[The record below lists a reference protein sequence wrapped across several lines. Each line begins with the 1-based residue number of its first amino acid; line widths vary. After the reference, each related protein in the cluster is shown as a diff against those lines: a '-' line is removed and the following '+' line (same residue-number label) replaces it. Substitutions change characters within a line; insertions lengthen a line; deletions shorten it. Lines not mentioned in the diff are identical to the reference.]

1 MEKALTE
8 SLFSYGTLQNESVQ
22 LCTFGRTLEGYPD
35 TLVGYKLEM
44 IEIRDKDVI
53 VSSGTAYHPIIKH
66 TSDYSDT
73 IKGTVFNITKEELKQ
88 ADDYE
93 VDDYKRILV
102 QLQSGNNAWVYVSV
116 F

>member
-1 MEKALTE
+1 MEKKLTE

-22 LCTFGRTLEGYPD
+22 LSTFGRVLKGYPD
-35 TLVGYKLEM
+35 TLVGYRLEM
-44 IEIRDKDVI
+44 IEIKDKDVI
-53 VSSGTAYHPIIKH
+53 ASSGTAQHPIIQH

-73 IKGTVFNITKEELKQ
+73 IKGTVFNITKDELKQ
-88 ADDYE
+88 ADNYE

-102 QLQSGNNAWVYVSV
+102 QLKSGNNAWVYVSA